1 MENERLEEVTERLRK
16 AAVSEDGRDMV
27 VRDCKPAIVSIK
39 QLFVYRP

>member
-16 AAVSEDGRDMV
+16 AAVSEDRRDMV

-39 QLFVYRP
+39 QLFVYQP

>member
-39 QLFVYRP
+39 RLFVYRP